1 VNPNPFNLNRK
12 KVCAIF
18 AEFCGSA
25 MSAHLFVNLSTTHT
39 RHVSEKLRPMQLGD
53 GLRAL
58 LNTTWDRERTLGLK
72 AGGSG
77 LE

>member
-1 VNPNPFNLNRK
+1 
-12 KVCAIF
+12 
-18 AEFCGSA
+18 
-25 MSAHLFVNLSTTHT
+25 MSVHLFVNLRSTAP
-39 RHVSEKLRPMQLGD
+39 RHGKIKAMGD

>member
-1 VNPNPFNLNRK
+1 
-12 KVCAIF
+12 
-18 AEFCGSA
+18 
-25 MSAHLFVNLSTTHT
+25 MS
-39 RHVSEKLRPMQLGD
+39 MGD

-58 LNTTWDRERTLGLK
+58 LNTTWDRERTLGLE